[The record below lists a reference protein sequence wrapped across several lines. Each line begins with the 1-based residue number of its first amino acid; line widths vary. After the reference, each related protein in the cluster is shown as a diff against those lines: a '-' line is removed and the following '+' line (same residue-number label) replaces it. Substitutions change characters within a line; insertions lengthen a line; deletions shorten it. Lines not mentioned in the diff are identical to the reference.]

1 MGDNMKNLQNLH
13 THTTYCDGKD
23 TPEEM
28 IKYAR
33 DKGFESIGFSGHSH
47 NSYSPYV
54 KITAET
60 TEKYKE
66 EIKALKGKYKDIFP
80 IFLGLEVDM
89 YSGID
94 LSGYDYLIGAMH
106 YLKKGDRYLG
116 FDTSAERVKALIDEN
131 FGGDGMCFAK
141 EYYRQ
146 LATLSQYG
154 NFDIIAH
161 FDIISKNLDKIP
173 FFDEYSEEYIKMA
186 VEAMTA
192 LKGKIPFFELNTGGI
207 ARGYRKMPYPS
218 VPLLKELKRLGFSAV
233 ISSDCHD
240 GSHIDCFF
248 EEGRELLRECGFN
261 ERYILTESGFTA
273 VEI

>member
-1 MGDNMKNLQNLH
+1 MKNLQNLH
-13 THTTYCDGKD
+13 THTIYCDGKD

-33 DKGFESIGFSGHSH
+33 DKGFDSIGFSGHSH

-60 TEKYKE
+60 TAKYKE
-66 EIKALKGKYKDIFP
+66 KITALKAKYKGIFP

-106 YLKKGDRYLG
+106 YLKMGDRYLG
-116 FDTSAERVKALIDEN
+116 FDTSAERVEKLINES
-131 FGGDGMCFAK
+131 FCGDGMRFAR

-146 LATLSQYG
+146 LATLPQYG
-154 NFDIIAH
+154 SFDIIAH
-161 FDIISKNLDKIP
+161 FDIVAKNLDKIS
-173 FFDEYSEEYIKMA
+173 FFDEHSDEYIKAA

-218 VPLLKELKRLGFSAV
+218 VPLLKELKRLGFGVV

-240 GSHIDCFF
+240 GRCLDCFF
-248 EEGRELLRECGFN
+248 EEGRELLRECGFK